1 MEHRINGLEDLIEI
15 LLDVPGK
22 EWVHNVYDEI
32 DRGAEERE
40 RAFKEFH
47 ITEEEVREA
56 IEAFCWGERKY
67 VHEVVD
73 QFLCVLLDL
82 DKMAETVDLL
92 ETDLYYPCDSDR
104 ADLLDDSEEGEGE
117 YQPDWMISPQGAV
130 HEQSAPCCDGGDCID
145 PTKPLRVRVADEM
158 QARELSNMAIDAGF
172 SVKGN
177 YCDKNQLLV
186 RPEEESSM
194 WMDKR
199 RENPAD
205 FVTDFF
211 DRKPQVEAY
220 LNFHSEEA
228 DMSDDELTEHPDR
241 EDDDSTEREIAEQF
255 MEEGDWMMELFDKE
269 TVRIPVVVLHALR
282 SQLELADEGVCE
294 WTYDNTH
301 CKWDT
306 ECGDGFS
313 LLDPNDPTQHY
324 TYCPGCGNPIEIVE
338 DEGEPEYEVGDLVRY
353 KGRDPLDNYIITGQ
367 HEAGCDDCGCYDSKH
382 FSVLCSTGSSGYIPV
397 DKQDNFEQLGAFEPT
412 DEFFERVPDFT
423 SGELVIEHMPD
434 GHDRVALWPGTKPGD
449 IDYGV
454 VTSKGESRAF
464 SGEMTERTGIIVS
477 AEQLESIFLEE

>member
-1 MEHRINGLEDLIEI
+1 MLTKEELIDLVMRSWCDEEGDLNLRLEVN
-15 LLDVPGK
+15 LDDGC
-22 EWVHNVYDEI
+22 Y
-32 DRGAEERE
+32 
-40 RAFKEFH
+40 

-56 IEAFCWGERKY
+56 VELVGCSSTTNPT
-67 VHEVVD
+67 EVQINQVVRVMITKL
-73 QFLCVLLDL
+73 FGLD
-82 DKMAETVDLL
+82 
-92 ETDLYYPCDSDR
+92 SS
-104 ADLLDDSEEGEGE
+104 DLLDDSEEGEGE

-282 SQLELADEGVCE
+282 SQLELADDGGVCE
-294 WTYDNTH
+294 WTYYNTH

-338 DEGEPEYEVGDLVRY
+338 EGEEPEFEVGDVVEWNHGDNGIVVDKTD
-353 KGRDPLDNYIITGQ
+353 KGRPLVYTANHDALQIIFLEG
-367 HEAGCDDCGCYDSKH
+367 
-382 FSVLCSTGSSGYIPV
+382 ST
-397 DKQDNFEQLGAFEPT
+397 KTLGHFEPT
-412 DEFFERVPDFT
+412 PEFFERVPEFVN
-423 SGELVIEHMPD
+423 GELVIEHMPD
-434 GHDRVALWPGTKPGD
+434 GHDRVALWLGTRPGN

-464 SGEMTERTGIIVS
+464 TGEMTERTGIIVS

>member
-1 MEHRINGLEDLIEI
+1 MLTKEELIDLVMRSWCDEEGDLNLRLEVN
-15 LLDVPGK
+15 LDDGC
-22 EWVHNVYDEI
+22 Y
-32 DRGAEERE
+32 
-40 RAFKEFH
+40 

-56 IEAFCWGERKY
+56 VELVGCSSTTNPT
-67 VHEVVD
+67 EVQINQVVRVMITKL
-73 QFLCVLLDL
+73 FGLD
-82 DKMAETVDLL
+82 
-92 ETDLYYPCDSDR
+92 SS
-104 ADLLDDSEEGEGE
+104 DLLDDSEEGEGE

-172 SVKGN
+172 SVKGH

-194 WMDKR
+194 WIDKR

-205 FVTDFF
+205 FVTDFS

-228 DMSDDELTEHPDR
+228 DMTDDELTEHPDR
-241 EDDDSTEREIAEQF
+241 DTDDKEREIAERF

-282 SQLELADEGVCE
+282 SQLELADDGGVCE
-294 WTYDNTH
+294 WTKNEDGDWETGCDFVLAGDAHYPREPNENY
-301 CKWDT
+301 CQN
-306 ECGDGFS
+306 CGGEV
-313 LLDPNDPTQHY
+313 
-324 TYCPGCGNPIEIVE
+324 EIVE
-338 DEGEPEYEVGDLVRY
+338 EGEPEYEVGDLVRY

-382 FSVLCSTGSSGYIPV
+382 FSVLCSTGASGYIPV
-397 DKQDNFEQLGAFEPT
+397 DKQDNFEQLGAFQPT
-412 DEFFERVPDFT
+412 PEFFERLSQWVR
-423 SGELVIEHMPD
+423 GELMIKRNAGRKEVCMGIEKD
-434 GHDRVALWPGTKPGD
+434 VD
-449 IDYGV
+449 
-454 VTSKGESRAF
+454 SKNAHTVLRDEEGGRSI
-464 SGEMTERTGIIVS
+464 TPNDWIERTGIVLSVS
-477 AEQLESIFLEE
+477 ELEPIFCEEE